1 MRYGLMLLTVL
12 ACGTGAG
19 AASAQGYYDTENDR
33 GPSPRYDRAP
43 PPRDLDRRDL
53 DRRDLDRDDRRDFG
67 RDDRRDFGRD
77 DRRDSDRPRPRF
89 VCLLDPSPP
98 YPGRRCE
105 THPGRPGSPCRCNG
119 PYVGHREIDR
129 RD

>member
-1 MRYGLMLLTVL
+1 MRLGLFLLAL
-12 ACGTGAG
+12 AASGTMAGVAG
-19 AASAQGYYDTENDR
+19 AQPYEPDDR
-33 GPSPRYDRAP
+33 GPPPRYDRGP
-43 PPRDLDRRDL
+43 PPRDYDRYDRRDY
-53 DRRDLDRDDRRDFG
+53 DRPERREYDRHERREYDRDDR
-67 RDDRRDFGRD
+67 
-77 DRRDSDRPRPRF
+77 PPQRF

-129 RD
+129 RY